1 MMKPFLPLLC
11 LLALG
16 SAFSAEPVVIKLWPT
31 GAPEKP
37 GFKIEPESS
46 VDKGD
51 GILRTSNVSDP
62 TIAIYRP
69 EKPNGTAVVVC
80 PGGGYSILA
89 IEHEGT
95 KVCEWLNGLGVTGVL
110 LKYRV
115 PRRDKE
121 NPSVEPLQD
130 AQRAMGIVR
139 KRAAEWGIKPDR
151 IGILGFSAGGNL
163 TVMAALHHNDR
174 TYTPDPALDG
184 NARPDFMI
192 PVYPAY
198 LVTDDKNPTTLRPE
212 ITIPKDAPPA
222 CFVHAADDRI
232 SAAADALIYV
242 EYAKLGI
249 PCELHI
255 FAKGGH
261 GFGMKPGNLPA
272 NAWPQRVAE
281 WMRSMGLLD

>member
-1 MMKPFLPLLC
+1 MRLLSLT
-11 LLALG
+11 LLFAASL
-16 SAFSAEPVVIKLWPT
+16 AHAADPIVVKLWPK

-37 GFKIEPESS
+37 DFKIEPEAS

-62 TIAIYRP
+62 TIAIYKA

-95 KVCEWLNGLGVTGVL
+95 KVCEWFNSIGVTAVL

-115 PRRDKE
+115 PRRD
-121 NPSVEPLQD
+121 NTAPYAAPLQD

-139 KRAAEWGIKPDR
+139 HRAAEWGIKPDR

-163 TVMAALHHNDR
+163 TVMTSLHPNER
-174 TYTPDPALDG
+174 TYPEDPALDMD
-184 NARPDFMI
+184 ARPNFMI

-198 LVTDDKNPTTLRPE
+198 LVTDDKNPTTLKPE
-212 ITIPKDAPPA
+212 IVVTKDAPKA
-222 CFVHAADDRI
+222 CFVHANDDKI
-232 SAAADALIYV
+232 SAAGDALIYL
-242 EYAKLGI
+242 EYKKLDI
-249 PCELHI
+249 PAELHI
-255 FAKGGH
+255 YGKGGH
-261 GFGMKPGNLPA
+261 GFGMKPGDNPV
-272 NAWPQRVAE
+272 NHWTDRVGE
-281 WMRSMGLLD
+281 WMKSMGLLAE